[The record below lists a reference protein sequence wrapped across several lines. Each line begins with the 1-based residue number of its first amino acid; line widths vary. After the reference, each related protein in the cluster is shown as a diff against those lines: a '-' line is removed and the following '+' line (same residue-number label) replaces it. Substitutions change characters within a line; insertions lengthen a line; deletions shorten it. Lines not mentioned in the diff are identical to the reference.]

1 MSKKVQENITIF
13 HKDISF
19 TGKVVGDEAIAVAG
33 HMEGTIQTSQ
43 DLSIEKT
50 GTVKADIKA
59 ASVTVSGA
67 LVGNVES
74 KGVVS
79 ITKTGRMVGDVKA
92 SRIII
97 QSGAQYKGS
106 VITKAS
112 SAGKKSQQIS
122 RKPASGS
129 KTKR

>member
-1 MSKKVQENITIF
+1 MSKKVQENITFF

-19 TGKVVGDEAIAVAG
+19 TGKVAGDEAIAVAG

-67 LVGNVES
+67 LVGNVDS

-92 SRIII
+92 SQIII

>member
-1 MSKKVQENITIF
+1 
-13 HKDISF
+13 
-19 TGKVVGDEAIAVAG
+19 
-33 HMEGTIQTSQ
+33 MEGTIQTSQ
-43 DLSIEKT
+43 DLSIGKT

-67 LVGNVES
+67 LVGNVDS

>member
-19 TGKVVGDEAIAVAG
+19 TGKVAGDEAIAVAG

-67 LVGNVES
+67 LVGNVDS

-79 ITKTGRMVGDVKA
+79 ITKTGRMV
-92 SRIII
+92 
-97 QSGAQYKGS
+97 
-106 VITKAS
+106 
-112 SAGKKSQQIS
+112 
-122 RKPASGS
+122 
-129 KTKR
+129 

>member
-1 MSKKVQENITIF
+1 MSKKVQQNITIF

-19 TGKVVGDEAIAVAG
+19 TGKVAGDEEIVVAG

-50 GTVKADIKA
+50 GTVKADVKA

-79 ITKTGRMVGDVKA
+79 ITKNGRMVGDIKS

-112 SAGKKSQQIS
+112 SAENIS
-122 RKPASGS
+122 RKPPSGS
-129 KTKR
+129 KPKR

>member
-112 SAGKKSQQIS
+112 SAGKKSQQSS

>member
-13 HKDISF
+13 YEDISF
-19 TGKVVGDEAIAVAG
+19 MGKVAGDEAIAVAG

-67 LVGNVES
+67 LVGNVDS

-79 ITKTGRMVGDVKA
+79 ITKTGRMVGDIKA

-97 QSGAQYKGS
+97 QFGAQFKGS
-106 VITKAS
+106 VITKES
-112 SAGKKSQQIS
+112 SAGKNSQQIS

>member
-1 MSKKVQENITIF
+1 MSNKVQKNITIF

-19 TGKVVGDEAIAVAG
+19 KGKVAGDEEVAVAG
-33 HMEGTIQTSQ
+33 YMEGTIQTSQ
-43 DLSIEKT
+43 DLSIDKT
-50 GTVKADIKA
+50 GTVKADVKA
-59 ASVTVSGA
+59 ANVTVSCA
-67 LVGNVES
+67 LVGNVDS

-79 ITKTGRMVGDVKA
+79 ITKTGRMVGNDKA